1 MPPKLLTLNA
11 PTVRNRTLVWLQNQ
25 DTVNWSKWD
34 PVVSSISSYYKW
46 SMNKISGLIIIN
58 PEDMN
63 ADELFII
70 SKKVPI
76 ILISQKI
83 ISLIDLSKFDNI
95 LNLDNLTDYPFITP
109 WNGTISDAIGILAL
123 LFRYN
128 RIVDCDI
135 KEPRLSY
142 LKSHSVTISHNI
154 KPNHKMYVKPD
165 DMLSIW

>member
-70 SKKVPI
+70 SKKVA
-76 ILISQKI
+76 LSV
-83 ISLIDLSKFDNI
+83 SLCSNKVPLSENGIDK
-95 LNLDNLTDYPFITP
+95 
-109 WNGTISDAIGILAL
+109 
-123 LFRYN
+123 
-128 RIVDCDI
+128 
-135 KEPRLSY
+135 
-142 LKSHSVTISHNI
+142 
-154 KPNHKMYVKPD
+154 
-165 DMLSIW
+165 